1 MKNDAI
7 EKIVKNNYD
16 FVDNEAQTKKILP
29 KQKLK
34 DTKKI
39 SRVL

>member
-1 MKNDAI
+1 MENDAI

-16 FVDNEAQTKKILP
+16 FVDNEAQKLKDT
-29 KQKLK
+29 LK